1 MAKKSR
7 QERIQDLMSKEPQLT
22 YLEAM
27 KVVLTGKKR
36 NQRGVAKGKR
46 KSKSDAMI
54 KVYSGGF
61 ETNRRRH

>member
-7 QERIQDLMSKEPQLT
+7 EEKVHDLMSKEPQLT

-36 NQRGVAKGKR
+36 NPRGIAKGKR

-54 KVYSGGF
+54 KVFSSGF